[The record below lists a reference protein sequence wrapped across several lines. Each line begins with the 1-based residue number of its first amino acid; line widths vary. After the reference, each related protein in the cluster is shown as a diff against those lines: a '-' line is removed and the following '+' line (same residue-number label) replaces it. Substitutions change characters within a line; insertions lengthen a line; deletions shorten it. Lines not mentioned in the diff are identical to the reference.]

1 MNNIDNKISVELNVE
16 VLTQIKDLLKQIT
29 ELMPFLIGL
38 SPDERMRYPK
48 MDVSN
53 KDFVNDTVNA
63 ISNDG
68 AILPGYINPD
78 EMKKDLNLFNQLE
91 EVLVPLSYLY
101 DQVRDTQMLAGSEA
115 YSTALMV
122 YKMTKA
128 AAKAGVPGAN
138 SIYTQLKGRFERGKK
153 AGSLNDN

>member
-1 MNNIDNKISVELNVE
+1 
-16 VLTQIKDLLKQIT
+16 
-29 ELMPFLIGL
+29 
-38 SPDERMRYPK
+38 MRYPK

-53 KDFVNDTVNA
+53 KDFVNDAVNA

-68 AILPGYINPD
+68 AILPAYINPD

-91 EVLVPLSYLY
+91 EVLMPLTYLF
-101 DQVRDTQMLAGSEA
+101 DQVRDTQMMAGSEA

-122 YKMTKA
+122 YNMTKA

-138 SIYTQLKGRFERGKK
+138 SIYTQLKGRFERSKK
-153 AGSLNDN
+153 VDSINEN

>member
-1 MNNIDNKISVELNVE
+1 MNNIDNKISAELNVE

-29 ELMPFLIGL
+29 DLMPFLIGL

-53 KDFVNDTVNA
+53 KDFVNDAVNA

-68 AILPGYINPD
+68 AILPAYINPD

-91 EVLVPLSYLY
+91 EVLMPLSYLY
-101 DQVRDTQMLAGSEA
+101 DQVRDTQMMAGSEA
-115 YSTALMV
+115 YSTALMI
-122 YKMTKA
+122 YKMAKV
-128 AAKAGVPGAN
+128 AAKAGLPGAN
-138 SIYTQLKGRFERGKK
+138 GIYTQLRGRFTQNKNTDTISE
-153 AGSLNDN
+153 N